1 MLFKRLQKNQPNPL
15 RNEAQLNC
23 VSLRSEFDYEVTWET
38 VKGQDE
44 RPYGTPL
51 TAPYVTPGVLC
62 IAEKNNKDGRHVGP

>member
-1 MLFKRLQKNQPNPL
+1 MTGESLAAVRRSTLSTRLQKNQSNPL

-38 VKGQDE
+38 VKGQAE

-51 TAPYVTPGVLC
+51 TAPHVTSGV
-62 IAEKNNKDGRHVGP
+62 